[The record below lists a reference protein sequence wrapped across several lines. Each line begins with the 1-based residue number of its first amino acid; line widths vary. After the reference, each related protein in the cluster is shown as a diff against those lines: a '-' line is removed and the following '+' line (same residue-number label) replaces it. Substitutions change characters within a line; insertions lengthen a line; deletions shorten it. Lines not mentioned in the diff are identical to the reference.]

1 MLLIDLDAVFDQAAQ
16 IGVPKDTCQKIKS
29 NFVKTFDLIGAKP
42 VSPETVYRK
51 VQREYRTEDIE
62 SYVED
67 MYGEDKAE
75 ALSDDLIGRMLDR
88 YEDEHDRNIAEN
100 NTWECVIRSVL
111 EEDE

>member
-1 MLLIDLDAVFDQAAQ
+1 MLLIDLDAVFDQAEK

-51 VQREYRTEDIE
+51 VQRDYRTEDIE
-62 SYVED
+62 AHVED
-67 MYGEDKAE
+67 MYGEDRAE
-75 ALSDDLIGRMLDR
+75 ALSDELIGRMLDR
-88 YEDEHDRNIAEN
+88 YEDEHDCNIAEN
-100 NTWECVIRSVL
+100 DTWESVIRNVL